1 MKKIILSTIYALI
14 SLSCNAQIYT
24 SVKYLDKF
32 DDAIKV
38 EQRKSLISKTD
49 STFVIEEKGKKP
61 VVYYIIN
68 SISSGTRGSKDD
80 VVNLVGNVY
89 GYEETWCVVRSDMY
103 DNFLKANIKYIQ
115 ETTEENMKDVEKYW
129 LFAVHRTITTQ
140 FSASYIDDIF
150 WLQDDLN
157 DDKLGNGVNRIVYSK

>member
-68 SISSGTRGSKDD
+68 SVSSGTRGSKDD

-115 ETTEENMKDVEKYW
+115 ETTEENLNDVGKYW

>member
-103 DNFLKANIKYIQ
+103 DNFL
-115 ETTEENMKDVEKYW
+115 
-129 LFAVHRTITTQ
+129 LP
-140 FSASYIDDIF
+140 
-150 WLQDDLN
+150 DLELLLSCVFFPFLILN
-157 DDKLGNGVNRIVYSK
+157 FVTFYNFRVCVCVCCDMSSEVFLACKF